1 MFKNG
6 SLNNYQ
12 SKINKSGTYSYILS
26 QKDPGVHNWLDPSGL
41 SEGIL
46 TLRWSGFP
54 NEVVGKDL
62 YVKSQLLLIEDAK
75 KNLSEEQYISTVER
89 EEQLKIRAQSYAWR
103 IEE

>member
-1 MFKNG
+1 MC
-6 SLNNYQ
+6 
-12 SKINKSGTYSYILS
+12 IR
-26 QKDPGVHNWLDPSGL
+26 DR

>member
-1 MFKNG
+1 M
-6 SLNNYQ
+6 
-12 SKINKSGTYSYILS
+12 
-26 QKDPGVHNWLDPSGL
+26 

-62 YVKSQLLLIEDAK
+62 YVNSQLLLIEDAK
-75 KNLSEEQYISTVER
+75 KNLSEEQYISAIER